1 MGYNSKYT
9 GAQIESML
17 ENAEAADRNA
27 TKASSDAAEAL
38 RQAKV
43 AVDAIATLK
52 GLENS
57 DEVMVEIAKQITRIE
72 QNVSDITKLQ
82 NQHELMTDEQ
92 FNALEQKDESKIYMI
107 YEE

>member
-1 MGYNSKYT
+1 MGYTSKYT

-27 TKASSDAAEAL
+27 SKAVTDAAEAL
-38 RQAKV
+38 RQAQV
-43 AVDAIATLK
+43 ATDAIATLK

-57 DEVMVEIAKQITRIE
+57 DEVMAEIAKQITRIE
-72 QNVSDITKLQ
+72 QNASDITKLE

-92 FNALEQKDESKIYMI
+92 FNALETKDQTKIYMI